1 MLSQVLFLIAL
12 ALFSS
17 PFTSALPSFPTVKF
31 NQKVVAPSTNSE
43 ATTLSYRIKDSY
55 DSSNFFNSFSF
66 FTGSDPT
73 HGFVKYLSQSAAAAA
88 NIISTNNAQVL
99 LHVDHTNSAPTG
111 RSSVRL
117 TSQKNYNHGL
127 FIADIAHMPGGACG
141 SWPAF
146 WLVGPNWPFTG
157 EIDIIEGV
165 NLQTTDSMTLHT
177 SAGCVVDNQGS
188 LPGTTTLETNCN
200 ANSGF
205 NGCSVS
211 TSDPRG
217 FGTGFNAAGGGVY
230 AMQWESSGVYIW
242 FFPRGSV
249 PADINSG
256 APKTQNWGLPVAAFN
271 GGNGCNI
278 DQHFKDHQIVFDTTF
293 CGDWAGSVWGNGA
306 CASRGSCES
315 YVANN
320 PLAFSESYWLI
331 NSVKVYQLG

>member
-1 MLSQVLFLIAL
+1 MPSQVLFLTAL
-12 ALFSS
+12 TLFLS
-17 PFTSALPSFPTVKF
+17 PFTSALPPFSPITF
-31 NQKVVAPSTNSE
+31 NQKVIVPSTNSE
-43 ATTLSYRIKDSY
+43 AATLSYRLKDTY

-73 HGFVKYLSQSAAAAA
+73 HGFVNYLSKSAATTA
-88 NIISTNNAQVL
+88 NIISTANSQVK
-99 LHVDHTNSAPTG
+99 LHVDHTNVAPSG
-111 RSSVRL
+111 RASVRL
-117 TSQKNYNHGL
+117 TSGKQYNHGL

-141 SWPAF
+141 SWPAY
-146 WLVGPNWPFTG
+146 WLFGPNWPASG

-211 TSDPRG
+211 TSDSRNY
-217 FGTGFNAAGGGVY
+217 GTGFNNIGGGVY

-256 APKTQNWGLPVAAFN
+256 APKTQNWGLPVVAFN

-278 DQHFKDHQIVFDTTF
+278 DQHFKNMNIVFDTTF
-293 CGDWAGSVWGNGA
+293 CGDWAGSVWGQGA
-306 CASRGSCES
+306 CASLGSCES
-315 YVANN
+315 FVANN
-320 PLAFSESYWLI
+320 PRAFLESYWLI